1 MLYSSCNHFTVY
13 SFHFNS
19 HASQWCLFEKS
30 VPAQWWRRDSYS
42 RIEFTQSFP
51 HNPTILHYIPLASFV
66 WKGFCFHFI
75 CWRIIFFIECSF
87 VSGTLFCSF
96 LFLIW
101 CSFMYPIAGVLQT
114 VNGCFLLNLPLD
126 ERTFQIFKLK
136 YCWICSYFSFKFK
149 WMNCRC
155 RKYLCVFHHMLLFE
169 KDPSNAEWRIFCV
182 FVTLPSPPLYRQLT
196 IFYRWIFGIALERFI
211 AFVCYFPII
220 LLDRQHFYLIQI
232 RRELAFFNRFMHI
245 STFIQ
250 LFFNFFFFNSTSY
263 QIWICIQYS
272 CTISS
277 VQIRVPLQITLLLLF
292 VWAKISYARS
302 LLVFLIRFSF
312 IVLFLIHVLF
322 HV

>member
-1 MLYSSCNHFTVY
+1 
-13 SFHFNS
+13 
-19 HASQWCLFEKS
+19 
-30 VPAQWWRRDSYS
+30 
-42 RIEFTQSFP
+42 
-51 HNPTILHYIPLASFV
+51 
-66 WKGFCFHFI
+66 
-75 CWRIIFFIECSF
+75 
-87 VSGTLFCSF
+87 
-96 LFLIW
+96 
-101 CSFMYPIAGVLQT
+101 MYPIAGVLQT

-196 IFYRWIFGIALERFI
+196 IFYRWIFGIALECFI

-250 LFFNFFFFNSTSY
+250 LFFNFFFFQFNIISDLDMYSVFMYDFISSNSSSASNHIVVTFCMSENILCSFPARVSY
-263 QIWICIQYS
+263 PLFFYCLISHSRFIPRIICFSAFIFYFFS
-272 CTISS
+272 PYRLFFNPGPSSYLWFECVYTGKLLYGAAELEPFLLLGVWDTISKCS
-277 VQIRVPLQITLLLLF
+277 VFCTNKL
-292 VWAKISYARS
+292 
-302 LLVFLIRFSF
+302 
-312 IVLFLIHVLF
+312 
-322 HV
+322 